1 MKTLRQAVGDYL
13 SLRRS
18 LGFKLKKHE
27 PCLRELVSFLKKER
41 ASRIS
46 TPLALQFAT
55 RHRHQQPAEWASRL
69 SIVRGFARYRSGDDL
84 ATEIP
89 LPGLLPYRPMRARPY
104 LYSEEEIRQLLEAAR
119 TLPSIYSLKPWTY
132 YCLFGLLVVT
142 GIRISEALNL
152 QTKDIDWL
160 EGVLTI
166 QGTKFGKSR
175 LVPLHASTRRVLAAY
190 AKRRDGF
197 LAKRPVSHFFVS
209 SRGKRLDG
217 GDVRRT
223 FYKLSRQIGLRDASA
238 SHGPR
243 LHDFRHR
250 FAVET
255 LVRWYHEDEEVE
267 RRLPILSTYLG
278 HAHVTDT
285 YWYLTS
291 TPELLG
297 AAGKRMEK
305 RWEGVRW

>member
-13 SLRRS
+13 SLRHS
-18 LGFKLKKHE
+18 LGFKLKTHE
-27 PCLRELVSFLKKER
+27 RYLREFVSFLQKKR
-41 ASRIS
+41 TSRIS
-46 TPLALQFAT
+46 TQLALQFAT
-55 RHRHQQPAEWASRL
+55 QPRHQQPAEWAARL
-69 SIVRGFARYRSGDDL
+69 SVVRGFARYRSGDDL
-84 ATEIP
+84 STEIP
-89 LPGLLPYRPMRARPY
+89 PPYRPRRARPY
-104 LYSEEEIRQLLEAAR
+104 LYSEEEIQQLLKAAQN
-119 TLPSIYSLKPWTY
+119 LPATYSLKPWTY
-132 YCLFGLLVVT
+132 HCLFGLLAVA
-142 GIRISEALNL
+142 GMRISEAFNL
-152 QTKDIDWL
+152 QVKDVDWS

-166 QGTKFGKSR
+166 HGTKFGKSR
-175 LVPLHASTRRVLAAY
+175 LVPLHASTRRVLLAY
-190 AKRRDGF
+190 AKRRDRFFAGQS
-197 LAKRPVSHFFVS
+197 VSHFFVS
-209 SRGKRLDG
+209 SRGTRLDG
-217 GDVRRT
+217 GHVRRT

-255 LVRWYHEDEEVE
+255 LVRWYREDEDEEVE

-305 RWEGVRW
+305 RWGGLL

>member
-1 MKTLRQAVGDYL
+1 MITLRQAVHDYL
-13 SLRRS
+13 SLRRG
-18 LGFKLKKHE
+18 LGVKLKKYE
-27 PCLRELVSFLKKER
+27 PCLREFVSFLKKKG
-41 ASRIS
+41 AARIS
-46 TPLALQFAT
+46 TALALRFAT
-55 RHRHQQPAEWASRL
+55 QRRHTQPAEWAARL
-69 SIVRGFARYRSGDDL
+69 SVVRGFARCRSGDDL

-89 LPGLLPYRPMRARPY
+89 PLGLLPYRAMRARPY
-104 LYSEEEIRQLLEAAR
+104 LYSEEEIRQLLKAAR
-119 TLPSIYSLKPWTY
+119 TLPPTYNLKPWTY
-132 YCLFGLLVVT
+132 YCLFGLLAVT
-142 GIRISEALNL
+142 GMRVSEALNL
-152 QTKDIDWL
+152 QLKDVDWS

-166 QGTKFGKSR
+166 HGTKFGKSR
-175 LVPLHASTRRVLAAY
+175 LVPLHASTRRVLSAY
-190 AKRRDGF
+190 AKRRDSF
-197 LAKRPVSHFFVS
+197 FADRPVSHFFVS
-209 SRGKRLDG
+209 SRGTRLDG

-223 FYKLSRQIGLRDASA
+223 FYRLSRQIGLRDASA

-255 LVRWYHEDEEVE
+255 LVRWYRKDEEVE

-305 RWEGVRW
+305 RWGGVL

>member
-1 MKTLRQAVGDYL
+1 MRTLRQAVGDYL
-13 SLRRS
+13 SLRRG

-27 PCLRELVSFLKKER
+27 PCLKEFVGFLKKTGR
-41 ASRIS
+41 DQITTR
-46 TPLALQFAT
+46 LALQFAT
-55 RHRHQQPAEWASRL
+55 QHRHQQPAEWAARL

-104 LYSEEEIRQLLEAAR
+104 LYSEEEIRQLLKAAR
-119 TLPSIYSLKPWTY
+119 HLPSTYSLKPWTY
-132 YCLFGLLVVT
+132 YCLFGLLAVT
-142 GIRISEALNL
+142 GVRISEALNL
-152 QTKDIDWL
+152 QAKDVDWC

-166 QGTKFGKSR
+166 HGTKFGKSR
-175 LVPLHASTRRVLAAY
+175 LVPLHTSTRKVLLAY
-190 AKRRDGF
+190 AKRRDRYFEGK
-197 LAKRPVSHFFVS
+197 LVSHFFVS
-209 SRGKRLDG
+209 SRGTRLDG
-217 GDVRRT
+217 GHVRRI
-223 FYKLSRQIGLRDASA
+223 FYSLSRQIGLRDAAA

-250 FAVET
+250 FAVEA
-255 LVRWYHEDEEVE
+255 LVRWYRKGEEVE

-278 HAHVTDT
+278 HGHVTDT

-305 RWEGVRW
+305 RWGGLL